1 MTENQSLNYR
11 ITKPDIPKCVILAA
25 GASIRLR
32 PFTDTIPKCLLKVGA
47 KTLLERTIENVLAS
61 GITEIAIVVGYRA
74 ETIREFVKQRYSPRR
89 IRLIF
94 NPNYAHTNNAYSLLL
109 ARRFLEDI
117 DGRVNKNFL
126 LLDSDIFFSEILL
139 PVFLNQSYQDYSEC
153 GPSIS
158 HQCHAAVR
166 VTGEHNEEEIRVKV
180 SEHGTIVQ
188 IGKNTPLAET
198 YGESI
203 GIELFSHNASA
214 RLFTVLE
221 ERVRSGEGRNEF
233 YEMTFQK
240 MIEEGIVFKAIDVSM
255 FPAIE
260 IDTQE
265 DLQRAEIL
273 SLEL

>member
-11 ITKPDIPKCVILAA
+11 ITNPDIPKCVILAA
-25 GASIRLR
+25 GASTRLR
-32 PFTDTIPKCLLKVGA
+32 PLTDTIPKCLLKVGA
-47 KTLLERTIENVLAS
+47 KTLLERSIENVLAS

-74 ETIREFVKQRYSPRR
+74 ETIREFVKQWYSPLK
-89 IRLIF
+89 IRFIF
-94 NPNYAHTNNAYSLLL
+94 NPNYSHTNNAYSLLL
-109 ARRFLEDI
+109 ARRFLEDA
-117 DGRVNKNFL
+117 DGRANKNFL
-126 LLDSDIFFSEILL
+126 LLDSDIFFSEKLL
-139 PVFLNQSYQDYSEC
+139 PVFLKQSYQDYSEC
-153 GPSIS
+153 GPGVSR
-158 HQCHAAVR
+158 QCHVAVR

-180 SEHGTIVQ
+180 HEHGTIVQ
-188 IGKNTPLAET
+188 IGKNTSLAET

-203 GIELFSHNASA
+203 GIELFSHKAST
-214 RLFTVLE
+214 RLFAVLE

-255 FPAIE
+255 FPAVE
-260 IDTQE
+260 IDTRE